1 MKSNLMFLKHK
12 PFSYFQFYLN
22 YQVQLVLLVVSHIGT
37 SVCKNPY
44 HLARMQDLQ

>member
-12 PFSYFQFYLN
+12 PLSYFQFYLN
-22 YQVQLVLLVVSHIGT
+22 YQVQLVLLVSHIGT